1 MGLSTSLPN
10 AVVQPGVCTSATR
23 PASPYRGQ
31 TIYETNT
38 GRLLVYY
45 GATTGWQPP
54 WGQPWGF
61 MNGIAL
67 PTSFTQSST
76 STFDVTGMSVT
87 FTATNNRFYKISAFM
102 PAIERVSGVATAFCL
117 FNGASEL
124 QLCVVDGSSPGT
136 FNVVA
141 PAHLVKTQTFTAGL
155 TTLKCS
161 IRSVGGSGT
170 MSAHARGG
178 NPTLLVED
186 IGPSTTFA
194 PTS

>member
-1 MGLSTSLPN
+1 MGISGSSQVGLKT
-10 AVVQPGVCTSATR
+10 GVCTSTTR
-23 PASPYRGQ
+23 PSAPYVGQ

-76 STFDVTGMSVT
+76 STFDVTGMYVT

-102 PAIERVSGVATAFCL
+102 PAIERVNGVATAFCL

-124 QLCVVDGSSPGT
+124 QLCVVDGSNPGT

-141 PAHLVKTQTFTAGL
+141 PAHLVKIDTFTAGSV
-155 TTLKCS
+155 TLKCS
-161 IRSVGGSGT
+161 VRSLGGSGT
-170 MSAHARGG
+170 MSAHAGG
-178 NPTLLVED
+178 GTPSLIVED
-186 IGPSTTFA
+186 IGPAVSTA